1 MSAQR
6 IHKKII
12 EKASTFK
19 SEFRKQ
25 TATAIMTAFGL
36 IIALAWKDVITD
48 IVSKISFVQGLL
60 LSAIVVTAIS
70 VIGMIIVS
78 RWAGKDK

>member
-36 IIALAWKDVITD
+36 VIAMAWKDVITD
-48 IVSKISFVQGLL
+48 LISRINFVQGLL
-60 LSAIVVTAIS
+60 LSAVVLTAIC
-70 VIGMIIVS
+70 VLGIIMINN
-78 RWAGKDK
+78 WARAK